1 MLFFKKEKPEY
12 ELFMQDAILRSLSI
26 DGVCYVLQDA
36 KIYETKAS
44 LSIDIV
50 KEKED
55 GFHDVEMKKI
65 TILRSKKTYLQSFEF
80 EGHTFYWDY
89 EDMTFRYRPDFDKT
103 KRVEINKW
111 VHIVDDKVMWVD
123 KRYAELNLSPLC
135 LRYAYCDDDGNYLWY
150 EGDNSWYTVLLEFF
164 KLVVDFRHAKDE
176 MVRLFYDIAN
186 NIGVYAKTYYNNEL
200 DPTYLIDYENNKN
213 KSFILKRY
221 NVQKA
226 YDRIIKEI

>member
-135 LRYAYCDDDGNYLWY
+135 LRDRK
-150 EGDNSWYTVLLEFF
+150 S
-164 KLVVDFRHAKDE
+164 VV
-176 MVRLFYDIAN
+176 
-186 NIGVYAKTYYNNEL
+186 
-200 DPTYLIDYENNKN
+200 
-213 KSFILKRY
+213 
-221 NVQKA
+221 
-226 YDRIIKEI
+226 